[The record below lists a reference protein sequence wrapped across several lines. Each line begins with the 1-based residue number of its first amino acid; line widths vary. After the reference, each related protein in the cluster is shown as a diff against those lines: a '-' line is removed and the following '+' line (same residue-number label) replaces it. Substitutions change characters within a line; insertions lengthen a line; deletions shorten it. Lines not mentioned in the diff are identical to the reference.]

1 MSILAPYF
9 KKYKWLVFLTLITIV
24 INVAATLWQP
34 KLLQQVIEA
43 IFDDQIGRVDSL
55 GTQLLAIAGIGLI
68 SAIANTILA
77 AKITQNASS
86 DLREDAYRKIQTYSY
101 SNVES
106 FSTSGLVV
114 RLTNDIQQIQNLLM
128 MIFQT
133 LLRVPFILVGAFIF
147 ALTTLPNYWWVIVG
161 MVVIV
166 SIISAFVFLRM
177 GPEISKIQNLIERG
191 NTIAKENLQGV
202 RVVKSFNQE
211 NSEQEKFNI
220 QSNVQTRVN
229 INIGW
234 LYAIIYPTFM
244 FVGQMAI
251 ALAIYL
257 VSQKVRSDPQ
267 QLAQLTSYI
276 NYLMQVLMSIVIGGL
291 MITNSSRGFVSA
303 GRIKEVM
310 ETKPDVNFFETDHIQ
325 DLKGSVEFENVS
337 FGYPNSDQKTLN
349 NISFQAQA
357 GQTVAVV
364 GATGSGKSTLI
375 QLIARLYDPS
385 SGTIKIGGFDL
396 KNLSQKTLQENIAY
410 VLQKPIMFSGSIA
423 SNLKQGKKDASL
435 QQMQTAAEI
444 AQASEFIDKYQDNYQ
459 HQVDERSA
467 NFSGGQKQRL
477 SIARGIIGNPKIL
490 ILDDSTSALDA
501 KSERLVKEALTTK
514 LKNTTKF
521 IIAEKISSVI
531 DADLILVMD
540 DGQIVNQGT
549 HRQLIQNSPI
559 YNQIYQ
565 TQRAQESLGDDN
577 LSLENQLP
585 GESL

>member
-1 MSILAPYF
+1 MSILAPYLR
-9 KKYKWLVFLTLITIV
+9 KYKWLVFLTLITIV

-43 IFDDQIGRVDSL
+43 IVDDQIDSVDSL
-55 GTQLLAIAGIGLI
+55 GIQLLVIAGIGLI

-101 SNVES
+101 SNVER

-147 ALTTLPNYWWVIVG
+147 ALTTLPKYWWVIVG

-220 QSNVQTRVN
+220 QSNVQTQVN

-234 LYAIIYPTFM
+234 LYAIIYPAFM

-251 ALAIYL
+251 AFAIYL
-257 VSQKVRSDPQ
+257 VSQKIRTEPQ

-310 ETKPDVNFFETDHIQ
+310 QTKPDVNFFETDHIE

-337 FGYPNSDQKTLN
+337 FGYPNSDQDTLN
-349 NISFQAQA
+349 NVSFKAQA
-357 GQTVAVV
+357 GQTIAVV

-385 SGTIKIGGFDL
+385 SGVIKIGGFDL

-410 VLQKPIMFSGSIA
+410 VLQKPIMLSGTIA
-423 SNLKQGKKDASL
+423 SNLKQGKKDASISE
-435 QQMQTAAEI
+435 MQAAAKI
-444 AQASEFIDKYQDNYQ
+444 AQAAEFIDQYADNYQ

-501 KSERLVKEALTTK
+501 RSERLVKEALATE

-540 DGQIVNQGT
+540 DGRIVGQGT
-549 HRQLIQNSPI
+549 HRQLVQNSSI

-565 TQRAQESLGDDN
+565 TQRAQENLDDN
-577 LSLENQLP
+577 LQLENKLP

>member
-234 LYAIIYPTFM
+234 LYAIIYPAFM